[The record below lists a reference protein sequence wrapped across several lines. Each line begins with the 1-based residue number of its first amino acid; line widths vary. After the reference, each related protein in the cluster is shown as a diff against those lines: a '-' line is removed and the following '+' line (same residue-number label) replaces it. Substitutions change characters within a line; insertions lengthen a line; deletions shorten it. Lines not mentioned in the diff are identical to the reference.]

1 MNDKIDFIVTWVD
14 GNDEAWRKQKEAYS
28 PTGSKGDNGA
38 NRYRDWG
45 LMRYWFRGV
54 EKFAPWVNK
63 VFFVTCGQ
71 IPSWLNTE
79 HPKLKL
85 VTHEEYMP
93 ASALPT
99 FNSFAIEMGFNRIE
113 GLSEQ
118 FVLFND
124 DMFFIDH
131 VEPTLFFRDGLP
143 CDYAA
148 LDAISP
154 SGDFWHVVVND
165 MNIINQNFS
174 KRKCM
179 RENLGKWYSLKDIR
193 STIRTVQLTYPW
205 ELFSGIRSYHIA
217 LPYLKSEFEA
227 MWERFPD
234 QFNATV
240 HHRFRCNEDNS
251 HWLIRYWRLASG
263 QFYPLSQRYGI
274 YKGMASEEKIAKIID
289 VISGQKKK
297 EICINDTY
305 QGDEFEKVQ
314 RMLQKAFESIL
325 PEPSSFEKN
334 CR

>member
-1 MNDKIDFIVTWVD
+1 MNDKIDFVVTWVD
-14 GNDEAWRKQKEAYS
+14 GNDEAWRKRKEAFTS
-28 PTGSKGDNGA
+28 AGSTYAVGV

-71 IPSWLNTE
+71 TPPWLNTE

-85 VTHEEYMP
+85 VSHEEYMP

-99 FNSFAIEMGFNRIE
+99 FNSRAIEMGIHRLE

-124 DMFFIDH
+124 DMFLIDH

-143 CDYAA
+143 CDYAV
-148 LDAISP
+148 LDEITP
-154 SGDFWHVVVND
+154 TDEFWHVIVND
-165 MNIINQNFS
+165 MILINQNFS
-174 KRKCM
+174 KRKCL
-179 RENLGKWYSLKDIR
+179 RENPGKWYSLKDVR
-193 STIRTVQLTYPW
+193 STRRTVRLSRPW
-205 ELFSGIRSYHIA
+205 EKFSGMRDFHIA

-227 MWERFPD
+227 MWKRFPE
-234 QFNATV
+234 QLNATV
-240 HHRFRCNEDNS
+240 HRRFRSNEDIN

-274 YKGMASEEKIAKIID
+274 YKGMTGENTSRIADI
-289 VISGQKKK
+289 VSGQKKK

-305 QGDEFEKVQ
+305 QGEEVEKIQ
-314 RMLQKAFESIL
+314 RMLQKAFDSIL
-325 PEPSSFEKN
+325 PEPSSFEKDIL
-334 CR
+334 

>member
-14 GNDEAWRKQKEAYS
+14 GNDEAWRKRKAAFA
-28 PTGSKGDNGA
+28 PTGSEELIGV

-85 VTHEEYMP
+85 VSHEEYMP

-99 FNSFAIEMGFNRIE
+99 FNSNSIEMCFNRIE
-113 GLSEQ
+113 SLAER

-124 DMFFIDH
+124 DMFLIDY

-143 CDYAA
+143 CDFAA
-148 LDAISP
+148 LDTIIP
-154 SGDFWHVVVND
+154 NGEFWHVIVND
-165 MNIINQNFS
+165 MILINQNFS
-174 KRKCM
+174 KRKCL
-179 RENLGKWYSLKDIR
+179 RENWGKWYSLKDVR
-193 STIRTVQLTYPW
+193 SMRRTLLLSHPW
-205 ELFSGIRSYHIA
+205 KEFSGMRDFHLA

-234 QFNATV
+234 RLNATV
-240 HHRFRCNEDNS
+240 HHRFRSNEDVN

-263 QFYPLSQRYGI
+263 QFHPLSQRYGI
-274 YKGMASEEKIAKIID
+274 FEGISTEKNINKID
-289 VISGQKKK
+289 DLISGQKRK
-297 EICINDTY
+297 EICINDSY
-305 QGDEFEKVQ
+305 HGDEFEKVQ
-314 RMLQKAFESIL
+314 RRLQKAFESIL
-325 PEPSSFEKN
+325 PEPSSFEKIG
-334 CR
+334 R